1 ITAGGRAYGLLSES
15 EQWRTDAMIAQA
27 VAQVTGLR
35 ILMLDRFDVLDLPGR
50 SDAINWLHSLAE
62 EGHIET
68 ALVFGT
74 LKQ

>member
-1 ITAGGRAYGLLSES
+1 
-15 EQWRTDAMIAQA
+15 
-27 VAQVTGLR
+27 
-35 ILMLDRFDVLDLPGR
+35 DRFDVLDLPGR

-74 LKQ
+74 LKQLPAQLPPTFSSFWIANGVIEALREAA